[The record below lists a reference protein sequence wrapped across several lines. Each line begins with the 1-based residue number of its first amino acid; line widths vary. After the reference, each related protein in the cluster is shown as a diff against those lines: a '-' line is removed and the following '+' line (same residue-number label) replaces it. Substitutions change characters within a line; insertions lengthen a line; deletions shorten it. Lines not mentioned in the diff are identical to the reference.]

1 MKTAGLACWMMC
13 CALGALAGGGGAPKI
28 PVQTGLRS
36 MEISCGE
43 AGEAEEQAPRAV
55 KLSFALNFGVAEPFD
70 LNGNG
75 QAGGQ
80 SLEAEDSTGRKL
92 GAVTFDVWNLH
103 TRKRGK
109 IRVTM
114 LKGECPELPS
124 PETEWIR
131 LHGTLRLPVTRE
143 VPSPVYD
150 FSLSEGAVSFPVT
163 LAGPEE
169 EPQECAG
176 DLAVAGDAGTEELS
190 VKVARRMG
198 EKWLLEAMLWN
209 DKGYRITSW
218 ELMDGDGKPL
228 KADFVSG
235 IISRDSGRS
244 GTGQSMAVDA
254 GTDLGKLKI
263 RLYRKEDMGTV
274 PLPVDMKMG
283 LDGTVRE

>member
-13 CALGALAGGGGAPKI
+13 CAPGVFAGDDGLTQKI
-28 PVQTGLRS
+28 PVEAGLRS

-43 AGEAEEQAPRAV
+43 AGEQAPRAV
-55 KLSFALNFGVAEPFD
+55 KLSFTLNFGVAEPFD

-92 GAVTFDVWNLH
+92 GAVAFEVGNLH

-109 IRVTM
+109 IRATM

-124 PETEWIR
+124 PEAEWIR
-131 LHGTLRLPVTRE
+131 LHGTFRLPVTRD

-169 EPQECAG
+169 ECAG

-190 VKVARRMG
+190 VKVSRRVG

-228 KADFVSG
+228 KTDFVSG
-235 IISRDSGRS
+235 IISRGSGRS
-244 GTGQSMAVDA
+244 GTGQSMAVDG
-254 GTDLGKLKI
+254 GTDLSKLKI

-274 PLPVDMKMG
+274 PLPMDMKMG
-283 LDGTVRE
+283 LHGTVRE

>member
-13 CALGALAGGGGAPKI
+13 CAPGVFAGDDGFTQKI
-28 PVQTGLRS
+28 PVEAGLRS

-43 AGEAEEQAPRAV
+43 AGEPEEQAPRAV
-55 KLSFALNFGVAEPFD
+55 KLSFTLNFGVAEPFD

-75 QAGGQ
+75 PAGGQ

-92 GAVTFDVWNLH
+92 GAVAFEVGNLH
-103 TRKRGK
+103 TRKKGK
-109 IRVTM
+109 IRATM

-124 PETEWIR
+124 PEAEWIR
-131 LHGTLRLPVTRE
+131 LHGTFRLPVTRD

-169 EPQECAG
+169 ECAG

-190 VKVARRMG
+190 VKVSRRVG

-228 KADFVSG
+228 KTDFVSG
-235 IISRDSGRS
+235 IISRGSGRS
-244 GTGQSMAVDA
+244 GTGQSMAVDG
-254 GTDLGKLKI
+254 GTDLSKLKI

-283 LDGTVRE
+283 LHGTVRE

>member
-13 CALGALAGGGGAPKI
+13 CASGVFAGDDGLTQKI
-28 PVQTGLRS
+28 PVEAGLRS
-36 MEISCGE
+36 MEISCE
-43 AGEAEEQAPRAV
+43 EAEEQAPRAV
-55 KLSFALNFGVAEPFD
+55 KLSFTLNFGVAEPFD

-75 QAGGQ
+75 QTGGQ

-92 GAVTFDVWNLH
+92 CAVSFDVGNLH
-103 TRKRGK
+103 TRKREK

-124 PETEWIR
+124 PEAEWIR
-131 LHGTLRLPVTRE
+131 LHGTFRLPVTRD

-169 EPQECAG
+169 ECAG

-190 VKVARRMG
+190 VKVSRRVG

-228 KADFVSG
+228 KTDFVSG
-235 IISRDSGRS
+235 IISRGSGRS

-254 GTDLGKLKI
+254 GTDLRKLKI

-283 LDGTVRE
+283 LHGTVRE

>member
-13 CALGALAGGGGAPKI
+13 CAPGVFAGDDGFTQKI
-28 PVQTGLRS
+28 PVEAGLRS

-55 KLSFALNFGVAEPFD
+55 KLSFTLNFGVAEPFD

-92 GAVTFDVWNLH
+92 GAVAFEVGNLH

-109 IRVTM
+109 IRATM

-124 PETEWIR
+124 PEAEWIR
-131 LHGTLRLPVTRE
+131 LHGTFRLPVTRD

-150 FSLSEGAVSFPVT
+150 FSLSEGAVSFPVAM
-163 LAGPEE
+163 AGPEE
-169 EPQECAG
+169 EQECAG
-176 DLAVAGDAGTEELS
+176 DMAVAGDAGVEELS
-190 VKVARRMG
+190 VKVSRRLG
-198 EKWLLEAMLWN
+198 EKWVLEVMLWN
-209 DKGYRITSW
+209 DKGYRIASW

-228 KADFVSG
+228 KTDFVNG
-235 IISRDSGRS
+235 IISRDSSRPGI
-244 GTGQSMAVDA
+244 GQYMAVDG
-254 GTDLGKLKI
+254 GTDLSKLKI

-274 PLPVDMKMG
+274 SLPVDMKMG
-283 LDGTVRE
+283 LHGTVPE

>member
-13 CALGALAGGGGAPKI
+13 CAPGVFAGDDGFTQKI
-28 PVQTGLRS
+28 PVEAGLRS
-36 MEISCGE
+36 MEISC
-43 AGEAEEQAPRAV
+43 GEAEEQAPRAV
-55 KLSFALNFGVAEPFD
+55 KLSFTLNFGVAEPFD

-92 GAVTFDVWNLH
+92 GAVAFEVGNLH

-109 IRVTM
+109 IRATM

-124 PETEWIR
+124 PEAEWIR
-131 LHGTLRLPVTRE
+131 LHGAFRLPVTRD

-169 EPQECAG
+169 ECAV

-190 VKVARRMG
+190 VKVSRRVG

-228 KADFVSG
+228 KTDFVSG
-235 IISRDSGRS
+235 IISRGSGRP

-254 GTDLGKLKI
+254 GTDLRKLKI

-283 LDGTVRE
+283 LHGTVRE